1 MSEVVDLFCSL
12 AKIPSPS
19 LGEDAVAEAI
29 VSFCRDNGIK
39 CRRDTFGNVRASVP
53 ATDKTKKPLML
64 SAHMDVVG
72 DASPVTIVFSNDKI
86 ETDKKRTLGAD
97 DKTGVA
103 IALTA
108 AKRLAADKTF
118 PHGGLEMTFT
128 RDEESGMSGAR
139 SLDLSDV
146 EAEHILVLDGETLGE
161 FQVAG
166 AGYTNLAVA
175 VENTKGGHSGNDI
188 ADTTRVNAVKLLAE
202 IMAEIPQGVFD
213 RDETGVVTSINA
225 GAVAGGGLRN
235 KTYAE
240 PFMKSAVSDGM
251 TNMIN
256 TSAYAA
262 YSIRSSDKAS
272 EMRLRDQIVG
282 IVEKY
287 KALYAGRATVS
298 AVFSEK
304 VPPFERAEDKT
315 LETVA
320 RRAFENVGLPF
331 KVTSFHAAAE
341 THLYAHM
348 TNKNGVAFKPVLIGA
363 ATIRDMHSANESV
376 VASSIDGGLKLV
388 EALIR
393 EYNR

>member
-1 MSEVVDLFCSL
+1 MKSLPRGGAARKGWAKRREGDRLLGANAGRAVRPDDQAGAHADGEGVLAGGLDDDAFAAVVELDRDLEGVVLRGGALLDRGARERACDAAERAADGVATAAAHGGADGGAGDRAADAAERAVGAFDRHLFDAGDRTVVDRL
-12 AKIPSPS
+12 
-19 LGEDAVAEAI
+19 LG
-29 VSFCRDNGIK
+29 
-39 CRRDTFGNVRASVP
+39 
-53 ATDKTKKPLML
+53 
-64 SAHMDVVG
+64 
-72 DASPVTIVFSNDKI
+72 
-86 ETDKKRTLGAD
+86 
-97 DKTGVA
+97 
-103 IALTA
+103 
-108 AKRLAADKTF
+108 
-118 PHGGLEMTFT
+118 
-128 RDEESGMSGAR
+128 
-139 SLDLSDV
+139 
-146 EAEHILVLDGETLGE
+146 
-161 FQVAG
+161 
-166 AGYTNLAVA
+166 
-175 VENTKGGHSGNDI
+175 
-188 ADTTRVNAVKLLAE
+188 
-202 IMAEIPQGVFD
+202 
-213 RDETGVVTSINA
+213 A

-272 EMRLRDQIVG
+272 EMRLRGQIVG
-282 IVEKY
+282 IIEKY
-287 KALYAGRATVS
+287 KALYAGRAAVS

-376 VASSIDGGLKLV
+376 VASSIDGGLTLV
-388 EALIR
+388 ESLIR